1 MTVVARPRPAAHD
14 RPGSWSLAALVL
26 AGAGVIAATW
36 LAVAT
41 DSDPGGVLWP
51 LVVAPIAIALAPVL
65 VPRVSVRLASAFA
78 MAMWCVLTGFSIGIL
93 LVPALVAQLG
103 AAIRETG

>member
-1 MTVVARPRPAAHD
+1 VTVVVRPAAHE

-26 AGAGVIAATW
+26 AGAGVTGATW

-51 LVVAPIAIALAPVL
+51 LVVAPLAIALAPVL
-65 VPRVSVRLASAFA
+65 VPRTSVRLASAIA
-78 MAMWCVLTGFSIGIL
+78 MAAWCVVAAFSIGLL
-93 LVPALVAQLG
+93 LVPALVAELG
-103 AAIRETG
+103 AAIRESE